1 MWVSVCVWHG
11 TLTICFT
18 YASLAYTHTL
28 NVCTEVS
35 LKYQIIWM
43 LFIYF
48 VIFIVICSSSF
59 GVLFFLRFFSL
70 VFVFTSFSIIF
81 YFYLIPSNVRSYVN
95 VGGGFF
101 SFSLDWDILPCRF
114 AILMIFSVQV
124 DKNCSFRNVSAPQM
138 TRASFI
144 YECICTML
152 IWYSEEKKN
161 SMKNDATAKTF
172 VNRSSLFTFIFVGRG
187 WKRSSKRATCLS
199 DSEHIVI
206 ATTL

>member
-48 VIFIVICSSSF
+48 VIFIVICLSSF

-95 VGGGFF
+95 VGGEFF

-144 YECICTML
+144 WMHMYNVDL
-152 IWYSEEKKN
+152 IFRKEKK
-161 SMKNDATAKTF
+161 TAWKMTRPQKRLSIAVRF
-172 VNRSSLFTFIFVGRG
+172 SHSFLWEGGEKDPRSEQ
-187 WKRSSKRATCLS
+187 RAFLIQS
-199 DSEHIVI
+199 I
-206 ATTL
+206 